1 MILPHYKNSC
11 SISSIFSMLSQM
23 NFKSNDDLIYL
34 ILKYYEKENTP
45 EIAEKLHHLGLY
57 LVKKFYEKYNLNGDL
72 KNAREILSLFSSTL
86 YSSDSSV
93 ELNDYEKINDF
104 KTNICFDYEQLKSL
118 IEYNV
123 SKKNVNIVSDE
134 NFDYNSEIFINGK
147 RYIPQI
153 YLIHTNS
160 HYITIVKRGNFYLI
174 YDDLRGIFTT
184 DKINLNY
191 CNVEFICYTID

>member
-23 NFKSNDDLIYL
+23 NFKSNDDLIHL

-45 EIAEKLHHLGLY
+45 EIAEKLYRLGLY
-57 LVKKFYEKYNLNGDL
+57 LVKKFYEKYNLNSDL

-86 YSSDSSV
+86 YSNDSSI

-123 SKKNVNIVSDE
+123 NKKNVNIVSDE

-147 RYIPQI
+147 RYIPRI
-153 YLIHTNS
+153 YLIYTNS
-160 HYITIVKRGNFYLI
+160 HYLTVVKKENFYLI

-184 DKINLNY
+184 DKINLNH

>member
-34 ILKYYEKENTP
+34 ILKYYEKENSP
-45 EIAEKLHHLGLY
+45 EITEKLQRLGLC
-57 LVKKFYEKYNLNGDL
+57 LIKKFYEKYNLNSDL

-86 YSSDSSV
+86 YSNDSSV
-93 ELNDYEKINDF
+93 ELNDYEKISDF

-123 SKKNVNIVSDE
+123 DKKNVNIVSDE
-134 NFDYNSEIFINGK
+134 SFNYNSEIFINGK
-147 RYIPQI
+147 KYIPRI
-153 YLIHTNS
+153 YLIYINS
-160 HYITIVKRGNFYLI
+160 HYLTIVKKENFYLI
-174 YDDLRGIFTT
+174 YDDLNGICKTN
-184 DKINLNY
+184 KINLNR
-191 CNVEFICYTID
+191 CNVEFICYTVV